1 LRPVLVAR
9 DKLPAHRVLNVAQFK
24 DDLADLEVDILL
36 QLGVAQQLAHKDGV
50 ALVAQSGRV
59 RGEDVSLVTK
69 ILKLNVRHCLS
80 FQ

>member
-1 LRPVLVAR
+1 
-9 DKLPAHRVLNVAQFK
+9 
-24 DDLADLEVDILL
+24 L